1 LPNDC
6 HVTRQ
11 RGSACLEALPEFCA
25 AKVASCPKGSPWWEG
40 GAGFDRREILD
51 REGESLHPC
60 PEFCAAKVAGC
71 RELTFDEFLWAA
83 KRYIGAMSTLL
94 VKHAQVLATMD
105 DQRREIADGGL
116 FIEDGFIKQVGT
128 TAALPDT
135 ADKVLDLSGHLIL
148 PGFINTHHHF
158 FQTLTRAVP
167 GAQDAGLFDWLRT
180 LYPIWARMTAEHIEV
195 STKLALAEL
204 ALSGCTTAFDHLYLF
219 PNDSRLDDEIE
230 AAKTIGLRLHA
241 SRGSMSLG
249 ESDGGLPPDSVVET
263 DAEILADT
271 QRLIETYH
279 DASAG
284 SMTQVVVAPCSPFS
298 VTTDIMRNS
307 AEMARAFGVSM
318 HTHLAETMDE
328 EEFCISTY
336 GRRPIE
342 LMEDLNWMGD
352 DVWFAHS
359 VFINDA
365 EIGRMADTRTG
376 VAHCPS
382 SNMRLASGIA
392 PVRKYLAANVPTGLG
407 VDGSASNDGSHLL
420 GEARLAML
428 LSRLDAAPNQ
438 SGGELM
444 KARTAIEIATRGG
457 AEVLNRPDLGSLEQG
472 KAADF
477 IAVDLNRIE
486 YAGSLHDPVAAAM
499 LCAPVNVDFNYVGG
513 RAIVANREL
522 VTTELPPLIERHNRL
537 ASQLLDA

>member
-1 LPNDC
+1 
-6 HVTRQ
+6 
-11 RGSACLEALPEFCA
+11 
-25 AKVASCPKGSPWWEG
+25 
-40 GAGFDRREILD
+40 
-51 REGESLHPC
+51 
-60 PEFCAAKVAGC
+60 
-71 RELTFDEFLWAA
+71 
-83 KRYIGAMSTLL
+83 M
-94 VKHAQVLATMD
+94 ATMD
-105 DQRREIADGGL
+105 DERREIADGGL
-116 FIEDGFIKQVGT
+116 FVEDGFIKQVGATADLPT
-128 TAALPDT
+128 TADE
-135 ADKVLDLSGHLIL
+135 VLDLSGHLML
-148 PGFINTHHHF
+148 PGLINTHHHF
-158 FQTLTRAVP
+158 YQTLTRAVP

-180 LYPIWARMTAEHIEV
+180 LYPIWAKMTAEHIEV

-230 AAKTIGLRLHA
+230 AAKEIGLRLHA

-263 DAEILADT
+263 DAAILSDT

-279 DASAG
+279 DGSAG

-298 VTTDIMRNS
+298 VTTDIMRDS
-307 AEMARAFGVSM
+307 AELARSLGVSM

-328 EEFCISTY
+328 EQFCIDTY

-365 EIGRMADTRTG
+365 EIGRMAEAKTG

-428 LSRLDAAPNQ
+428 LARLDAAPNQ
-438 SGGELM
+438 SGGDLM
-444 KARTAIEIATRGG
+444 TARTAIEIATRGG
-457 AEVLNRPDLGSLEQG
+457 AEVMNRPDLGSLEVA

-477 IAVDLNRIE
+477 IAIDLSRIE

-499 LCAPVNVDFNYVGG
+499 LVAPVNVDYNYVGG
-513 RAIVANREL
+513 NAVVAEGQL
-522 VTTELPPLIERHNRL
+522 VTTEIEPLIERHNRL
-537 ASQLLDA
+537 AGQLLL